1 MTSISTRA
9 EVFPPGEHYVRD
21 ELDERGGT
29 KEELAEILDRPVQ
42 TVSGILNGR
51 KQTPPHLGRA
61 GARLSAHDRET
72 LDVDAVVENGLDEGV
87 GCDRSGEMPM
97 PQWRV
102 GARRE
107 APVGASKS

>member
-29 KEELAEILDRPVQ
+29 EEELAGILGRPVQ

-61 GARLSAHDRET
+61 RSPALRSRPRDP
-72 LDVDAVVENGLDEGV
+72 
-87 GCDRSGEMPM
+87 GCRCRRGERP
-97 PQWRV
+97 
-102 GARRE
+102 
-107 APVGASKS
+107 